1 MPSVCQ
7 DEDCILQLHLS
18 FLYWAQQRERILGCE
33 NPATK
38 FIFPLPP
45 PGVDS
50 CSGDSGGPLF
60 SRARSGKKSDPLFL
74 TGVVSYGTNLCGV
87 GVPGVYT
94 NVTHYIDWIRSE
106 LKP

>member
-1 MPSVCQ
+1 MNTVLGHR
-7 DEDCILQLHLS
+7 EDPT
-18 FLYWAQQRERILGCE
+18 GCE
-33 NPATK
+33 NPASK
-38 FIFPLPP
+38 LISLP

-60 SRARSGKKSDPLFL
+60 SRAKSGKKSDPLFL
-74 TGVVSYGTNLCGV
+74 TGIVSYGTNLCGV

-94 NVTHYIDWIRSE
+94 NVTHYIDWVKSE